1 MAQDT
6 DVVDETAGKSA
17 KSVRLM
23 MAAAVL
29 VALLVGGGGVAAFF
43 MFTGGTDAQTSAE
56 APAPPAIK
64 AKALYTKIRTLEGR
78 PMFVVTLA
86 SDDGRRHFL
95 QTYVEARSRDKEV
108 VDVLTLH
115 MPLIVARLNALFST
129 QRFER
134 LQTVEGKIQLRTEAL
149 ELVQG
154 ILQEKMGRPGVEAL
168 LFTNFV
174 MQ

>member
-1 MAQDT
+1 MAQDNAVE
-6 DVVDETAGKSA
+6 DGAAGKSA
-17 KSVRLM
+17 KSGRLM
-23 MAAAVL
+23 MVAAVL
-29 VALLVGGGGVAAFF
+29 LALLIGGGGVAAFF
-43 MFTGGTDAQTSAE
+43 MFTGSDT
-56 APAPPAIK
+56 APAGGDTAAPVVK

-86 SDDGRRHFL
+86 SDDGKRHFL
-95 QTYVEARSRDKEV
+95 QTYIEAKSRDQEV

-129 QRFER
+129 QKFEQ
-134 LQTVEGKIQLRTEAL
+134 LQTMDGKIQLRTEAL
-149 ELVQG
+149 ELLQG
-154 ILQEKMGRPGVEAL
+154 ILQEKAGRPGVEAL